1 MRGKEW
7 RWDREWKLGS
17 PWRPWSWR
25 AAAPAPRWSDG
36 RGLDA
41 ALLEGDPAAVLLDIR
56 TPEEFGE
63 GRLEGAVNIDFYAAD
78 FAGQLAEL
86 DRDATYVI
94 YCRSGNRTT
103 AALDTFRDL
112 GFTSVHAVEGGIVA
126 WEATGHLVIRG

>member
-1 MRGKEW
+1 MGRG
-7 RWDREWKLGS
+7 RSKLGS
-17 PWRPWSWR
+17 MV
-25 AAAPAPRWSDG
+25 AALALAAVACGSTGTAVVETVAASDA
-36 RGLDA
+36 A

-63 GRLEGAVNIDFYAAD
+63 GRLEGAINIDFYAAD

-94 YCRSGNRTT
+94 YCRSGNRSTV
-103 AALDTFRDL
+103 ALDTFRDL

-126 WEATGHLVIRG
+126 WEATGYLVIRG